1 MQIFNLNTMKAY
13 PYEEREKN
21 VFYKAEE
28 FKTRII
34 ELLPGEGI
42 PECEMSSYVIFYVL
56 EGEAEVAVNQEKA
69 VVKKEQCLIT
79 EPATLSMKTDKG
91 VKIMGIQIEGSE

>member
-13 PYEEREKN
+13 AYEEREKN
-21 VFYKAEE
+21 VFYKADK

-34 ELLPGEGI
+34 ELPPGGLI

-69 VVKKEQCLIT
+69 AIKKGQCIII
-79 EPATLSMKTDKG
+79 EPATVSMKTDKG
-91 VKIMGIQIEGSE
+91 LKMMGIQIEDSE

>member
-21 VFYKAEE
+21 VFYKAEK

-34 ELLPGEGI
+34 ELSPGEGI
-42 PECEMSSYVIFYVL
+42 PECEMSSHVMFYVL
-56 EGEAEVAVNQEKA
+56 EGEAEVKVNQEKA
-69 VVKKEQCLIT
+69 VIKKEQCLII
-79 EPATLSMKTDKG
+79 EPATVSMKTDKG
-91 VKIMGIQIEGSE
+91 VKMMGIQIG